1 MSIKSLFNN
10 KTTTVENAASG
21 SKLVESK
28 DLVLT
33 TIQRDETFY
42 PFIDFA
48 SASSF
53 AKFGSAEEYY
63 KNSIERIHGNYPYDG
78 SENEKLIFEL
88 SSSYLDKYIL
98 EQRYP
103 KTNGYANFS
112 YGGWG
117 TQASIADGYGLPSST
132 EYIYLRG
139 GIHVADD
146 MTTKPLHQTFD
157 KSVVYDAAKKRISS
171 LEMNIP
177 QGLTTEFWLKKEAFD
192 LTKTNKEVILD
203 LWNGEISSS
212 VNYGRFTLA
221 LSGTTSGT
229 DTFIVTM
236 QSGTTGFFEQSI
248 GTATVTTSS
257 LSNWHHYA
265 LSFVSASTGVT
276 SRLYIDGDLNESK
289 SLGSAGVN
297 EIGGLVNG
305 YIGALQTNPSSSQ
318 GAATAQPFSGKLSAS
333 LDDFRYWKTRRTSE
347 EIYNNW
353 YRPVGGGTNT
363 DDANVNLGVYY
374 KFNEGVVGT
383 TSTDSVVLDYS
394 GRLVNGSWTG
404 YSAGARSTDS
414 AFVESGLVA
423 SEEKDPI
430 IYSTHPEVSSLKT
443 TLMDLGKSHDRENP
457 ALLYNKVPQWI
468 RDEDSSTG
476 FSTKYLYQII
486 ASYFDT
492 LHAQITALPSLKNK
506 VYPSSSYKALPFA
519 DRLIEEKGLVVS
531 NLFADSNVLEAFGSR
546 DLNKVQF
553 EKKVT
558 DIKNQIY
565 TNIYNNLESIYK
577 HKGTEGAIRNMLR
590 CFGVDDEIV
599 KLNIY
604 TDEGTHYFSDAFKH
618 TSENKKYID
627 FNKESHFEATLFQ
640 TSSANHSLTYI
651 SGSGTEKLEQYNA
664 LTSEISIVAPKKLGF
679 FDSGYFPTPFQSASI
694 FGLHQA
700 KETSADYTWATQ
712 DLANF
717 QVYLVRDE
725 VESPTAKFVLKDYA
739 GNFTLET
746 PAYKQ
751 IYSNEQWNLAVRV
764 KPVDYPIAGNVVTS
778 SNRNYQ
784 LEFYGVNHA
793 FDTIKNEF
801 TLTQS
806 LNYDTGSAY
815 LSNAKRFYAG
825 AHRTNFTGSVLEQTD
840 IKIGRFDVWYD
851 YISDD
856 SVKLHNTDITSR
868 GNRRSS
874 RPSTIFGKDL
884 SQIEVPSYELL
895 TADWDFETISTSDA
909 SGEFI
914 VVDVSSGSTDSRYGW
929 MDNIIRRE
937 HRAKGFGFPV
947 STTNVI
953 SNEIIY
959 SSKKELPEI
968 SYSSDRVT
976 INGEEREYF
985 IKDEDVSDNF
995 YSLEKSMYQVISE
1008 EMMRNLSTAQEM
1020 SNLMGE
1026 AVERYRI
1033 QYKKLDQVRRLFFED
1048 VEEDPDFDKFTD
1060 YFKWIDSSVSYMVSQ
1075 MFPASVRF
1083 SKGISDVVE
1092 SHLFERNKY
1101 QNKFPLTSTHTA
1113 TEGRVKGVG
1122 ELKYQWQFGHA
1133 PLEGGDNNNCLWQKE
1148 RKERTEGFSNNASL
1162 SFDIKTKTSFQDEA
1176 TLNVNIGSDAFKAVI
1191 ADPNDDL
1198 SADSD
1203 PSTIDH
1209 LIYTGSYGLAFAST
1223 GSTVVYARDTTYG
1236 GLGTDDFTV
1245 AFWLNNISGS
1255 STNDTRFEFRK
1266 SGGVFRHF
1274 ITFDDDIVVR
1284 YRDDSGTNADAT
1296 FNTDISADVNVWT
1309 HYVITFDV
1317 SNFATTTGPKL
1328 WKNGA
1333 EISTTWPGA
1342 PGGSATTIDDFYIY
1356 LDESMA
1362 FQDIVIWKNKLLAQA
1377 DVTKL
1382 YNKGRWL
1389 NPTSVSSSTIN
1400 DWYKF
1405 GYEDYWSGL
1414 GFSEHSRLSAAQF
1427 TISSSAGTGANHL
1440 DIASSQAPDYEF
1452 VKGNNP
1458 FGAAKS
1464 DTTIRNELTAAL
1476 NTKFST
1482 NFGSATYTG
1491 ADGANATFTIKRT
1504 NTGLYS
1510 DTLTATEISSSFE
1523 NISTYNALA
1532 YQTQAARESIREII
1546 INDNNAT
1553 SSNLANSNRTTYQGS
1568 TYARRRFTNTYRVG
1582 SSITQTV
1589 HSGINYNLQKNR
1601 DYIWSAVN
1609 RGSKLTSQG
1618 IPVNVLVV
1626 GAGTGQ
1632 GIELPSSCDDIE
1644 VPNEKNKF
1652 NTTVYVG
1659 KNAVSTGTGGSFNPI
1674 NDSASYNYA
1683 IKGAHNLP
1691 FDIFSGSITT
1701 GYNSAFATGFRSDAY
1716 VTNMH
1721 SDTIDFSNDVAM
1733 QSPFTNQW
1741 VGGHQ
1746 SRHIDL
1752 NRYDATLRDDET
1764 GNAPPNN
1771 LHNQYTRAEG
1781 WLLKIVENDGADS
1794 DGAFGIVDP
1803 QYGVTLA
1810 TNKYPDAAKKS
1821 AVLYRDG
1828 RAKRP
1833 FNVANIQTTTSSINH
1848 GNYYNNYELI
1858 SVGGGKQENNLYF
1871 RKNVDTHTF
1880 VPSTIGS
1887 ILPTTTNYQ
1896 TLIALADKGNGNVF
1910 GVGES
1915 NIINDTLET
1924 FGTNA
1929 AARLGFQM
1937 DLYSAPNDY
1946 LEIIASGT
1954 QYLAIIADPNVTP
1967 ITNAHMANLM
1977 LYSGSFGTTLASNS
1991 TAYVSSS
1998 AYSYSGLS
2006 NKPYSISFWYYS
2018 NQDNGTTQIQTLTG
2032 TTYKLRI
2039 IMEGNI
2045 KVNAVN
2051 SGGGGYT
2058 STFTTGLYDTTEWK
2072 HIAMSLDVGSGFE
2085 PKLWVNGVPKTQSG
2099 WPDPQS
2105 GSPPTIDHLKI
2116 QLSHENRMQDIVV
2129 WGDKLLTQEDVDI
2142 LYSKGNWRAPSTHP
2156 SASSKIIDWYKYG
2169 YESYW
2174 GTLGYANG
2182 DVLNSRNSPPYTI
2195 SSSYGSGGN
2204 DLIIEATTDQNA
2216 SFATGSNPY
2225 GAQKSI
2231 NEYAAELSSSL
2242 SSSFTGFLVSQTDSA
2257 NPRGF
2262 SLRNYSYGDQNI
2274 TADEDGNSFTISSI
2288 TEGSVART
2296 EFGYLNT
2303 TTKATGSL
2311 TKTVITSRFSAPG
2324 SIDTMTYGF
2333 LDAYSQEYS
2342 VYNNLNYRNL
2352 SVRGIDVRVSA
2363 SADGSDYYNFG
2374 GSGEA
2379 GTIRVNDHRNARDG
2393 MKALL
2398 SRHSGKFG
2406 IDPRYAAELGS
2417 DPLEQAN
2424 PDPSF
2429 HKQQRNENRRPS
2441 ETSTVLAPVLT
2452 TRNDNM
2458 YISTPI
2464 PRSDFQYTWVT
2475 SSLGSNYSITSGKQ
2489 RMYGYAHP
2497 TGILSS
2503 SVVIDGDSGFVPA
2516 ITFPTA
2522 SEIFGD

>member
-1 MSIKSLFNN
+1 MNIKSLFNN
-10 KTTTVENAASG
+10 KTTTVDSAASG

-48 SASSF
+48 SASNF
-53 AKFGSAEEYY
+53 AKFGAAEEYY
-63 KNSIERIHGNYPYDG
+63 KNSIERIHNNYPYDG
-78 SENEKLIFEL
+78 SENEKLVFEL
-88 SSSYLDKYIL
+88 SSSYLDKYLL

-117 TQASIADGYGLPSST
+117 TQDSTADGYGLPDIT

-146 MTTKPLHQTFD
+146 MATKPLQQTFD
-157 KSVVYDAAKKRISS
+157 KSVVYDAAKKRTTS
-171 LEMNIP
+171 LQMNIP

-192 LTKTNKEVILD
+192 ITKTNKEVILD

-212 VNYGRFTLA
+212 ANYGRFTLA
-221 LSGTTSGT
+221 LSGTTSGE

-248 GTATVTTSS
+248 GTSTVTTSS
-257 LSNWHHYA
+257 LANWHHYA
-265 LSFVSASTGVT
+265 LSFVSASAGVT
-276 SRLYIDGDLNESK
+276 SRLYVDGDLNENK
-289 SLGSAGVN
+289 TLGSVGVN

-305 YIGALQTNPSSSQ
+305 YIGALQTSPSSSQ
-318 GAATAQPFSGKLSAS
+318 GAATALPYSGKLSAS

-347 EIYNNW
+347 EIHNNW
-353 YRPVGGGTNT
+353 YRHVGGGTNT
-363 DDANVNLGVYY
+363 DDANTYLGVYY
-374 KFNEGVVGT
+374 KFNEGVVGNT
-383 TSTDSVVLDYS
+383 ATDSVVLDYS

-404 YSAGARSTDS
+404 YASGARSVDS

-443 TLMDLGKSHDRENP
+443 TLMTAGAKHDEENP
-457 ALLYNKVPQWI
+457 GLLYNKVPQWI
-468 RDEDSSTG
+468 KDEDSSTG
-476 FSTKYLYQII
+476 FATKHLYQII

-492 LHAQITALPSLKNK
+492 LHVQITALPSLKNK

-519 DRLIEEKGLVVS
+519 DRLLEEKGLVVS
-531 NLFADSNVLEAFGSR
+531 NLFADANVLEAFGSR
-546 DLNKVQF
+546 DLNKVQY

-558 DIKNQIY
+558 DVKNQIY
-565 TNIYNNLESIYK
+565 TNIYNNLENIYK

-604 TDEGTHYFSDAFKH
+604 TDQGTHYFSDAFKH
-618 TSENKKYID
+618 TSANKKYIN
-627 FNKESHFEATLFQ
+627 FNKETHLNATLFQ
-640 TSSANHSLTYI
+640 TSSTNHSLTYI
-651 SGSGTEKLEQYNA
+651 SGSGAEKLEQYNA
-664 LTSEISIVAPKKLGF
+664 LSSEISIVVPKKLGF
-679 FDSGYFPTPFQSASI
+679 FDSGYFPTPFQSASV

-700 KETSADYTWATQ
+700 VATTADYTWATQ

-725 VESPTAKFVLKDYA
+725 LESPTAKFVLKDYA

-746 PAYKQ
+746 PAYKE
-751 IYSNEQWNLAVRV
+751 IYSNEQWNLAVRI
-764 KPVDYPIAGNVVTS
+764 KPVDYPLAGNVVTS
-778 SNRNYQ
+778 SNRTYQ

-851 YISDD
+851 YISDA
-856 SVKLHNTDITSR
+856 SVKLHNTDVSSR

-884 SQIEVPSYELL
+884 AQIEVPSYELL

-976 INGEEREYF
+976 INGEEQEYF
-985 IKDEDVSDNF
+985 IRDEDVSDNF
-995 YSLEKSMYQVISE
+995 YALEKSMYQVISE

-1033 QYKKLDQVRRLFFED
+1033 QYKKLDQVRRLFFEN
-1048 VEEDPDFDKFTD
+1048 VEQDPDFDRFTD

-1133 PLEGGDNNNCLWQKE
+1133 PIEGGDNNNCLWQKE
-1148 RKERTEGFSNNASL
+1148 RKDRTEGFSNIPSL
-1162 SFDIKTKTSFQDEA
+1162 SFDMVSKSNLANFQDEA
-1176 TLNVNIGSDAFKAVI
+1176 TLDVTIGSDVFKAVI

-1198 SADSD
+1198 TTD

-1209 LIYTGSYGLAFAST
+1209 LIYTGSTGKAFKANGTTAAFSGDTSYTGISPTGFSVSFMLSGSDSDNIHRISIRNGSNVLYEINGDEDINVYVSSSDGTST
-1223 GSTVVYARDTTYG
+1223 ATFDTNNSDWAHYTVV
-1236 GLGTDDFTV
+1236 L
-1245 AFWLNNISGS
+1245 
-1255 STNDTRFEFRK
+1255 
-1266 SGGVFRHF
+1266 
-1274 ITFDDDIVVR
+1274 
-1284 YRDDSGTNADAT
+1284 SGTAT
-1296 FNTDISADVNVWT
+1296 PIL
-1309 HYVITFDV
+1309 Y
-1317 SNFATTTGPKL
+1317 
-1328 WKNGA
+1328 KNGSA
-1333 EISTTWPGA
+1333 QSPDGYSD
-1342 PGGSATTIDDFYIY
+1342 PGGTVSPINRLYIY
-1356 LDESMA
+1356 VDDEQA
-1362 FQDIVIWKNKLLAQA
+1362 WQDVVVWKKQLAA
-1377 DVTKL
+1377 PDVTKL
-1382 YNKGRWL
+1382 YNTGVWL
-1389 NPTSVSSSTIN
+1389 NPTSVSSSQIN

-1405 GYEDYWSGL
+1405 GYEDYWTGSIGDTL
-1414 GFSEHSRLSAAQF
+1414 AQAE
-1427 TISSSAGTGANHL
+1427 TISSSAGSNHL
-1440 DIASSQAPDYEF
+1440 SINAGNAPQFEF
-1452 VKGNNP
+1452 TLGSNP
-1458 FGAAKS
+1458 FGTAKS

-1482 NFGSATYTG
+1482 NFGSTTYTG
-1491 ADGANATFTIKRT
+1491 ADAATATFKISRPTTGIYT
-1504 NTGLYS
+1504 NTLS
-1510 DTLTATEISSSFE
+1510 ATEISSSFL
-1523 NISTYNALA
+1523 NITTNDGTA
-1532 YQTQAARESIREII
+1532 YLPQAARESIREII

-1553 SSNLANSNRTTYQGS
+1553 SSNLANSSRATYQGS

-1609 RGSKLTSQG
+1609 RGSRLTSQG
-1618 IPVNVLVV
+1618 IPVNVLIV
-1626 GAGTGQ
+1626 GAGVGQ
-1632 GIELPSSCDDIE
+1632 GIELPSSCDDVEI
-1644 VPNEKNKF
+1644 PNEKKKY

-1659 KNAVSTGTGGSFNPI
+1659 KNATSTGTGGAFAPI

-1701 GYNSAFATGFRSDAY
+1701 GYNSAFATGFRADAY

-1721 SDTIDFSNDVAM
+1721 SDTTDFSNDVAM
-1733 QSPFTNQW
+1733 QGPFASQW

-1752 NRYDATLRDDET
+1752 NRYDTTLRDDET
-1764 GNAPPNN
+1764 GNAPTNN

-1781 WLLKIVENDGADS
+1781 WLLRVVENNSADA

-1810 TNKYPDAAKKS
+1810 TNKYPDTAKKS

-1828 RAKRP
+1828 RVKRAM
-1833 FNVANIQTTTSSINH
+1833 NIANIQTTTSSINH

-1858 SVGGGKQENNLYF
+1858 SVGGGKKENNLYF

-1915 NIINDTLET
+1915 NIIND
-1924 FGTNA
+1924 
-1929 AARLGFQM
+1929 
-1937 DLYSAPNDY
+1937 SH
-1946 LEIIASGT
+1946 EIIGAN
-1954 QYLAIIADPNVTP
+1954 QYAKYIFRLNSSLAVGESVTLNTNGLDYVIEVAEPFAPLQNDNAD
-1967 ITNAHMANLM
+1967 LL
-1977 LYSGSFGTTLASNS
+1977 LYTGSLGLALASNT

-1998 AYSYSGLS
+1998 ARSYSGIGTD
-2006 NKPYSISFWYYS
+2006 PYSISFWYYS
-2018 NQDNGTTQIQTLTG
+2018 NQDTGNTQIQTLVG

-2045 KVNAVN
+2045 KVNALN
-2051 SGGGGYT
+2051 NGGGGYT

-2072 HIAMSLDVGSGFE
+2072 HIAMSLDVDSGFE
-2085 PKLWVNGVPKTQSG
+2085 PKLWVNGVAKTQSG
-2099 WPDPQS
+2099 WPDPQAGTPS
-2105 GSPPTIDHLKI
+2105 SIDHLKI

-2142 LYSKGNWRAPSTHP
+2142 LYSKGNWRSPSTHP
-2156 SASSKIIDWYKYG
+2156 SASSKIVDWYRHG

-2174 GTLGYANG
+2174 GALGYVNG
-2182 DVLNSRNSPPYTI
+2182 NVLNSRNSPPYTI

-2204 DLIIEATTDQNA
+2204 DLIIEAATDQNA
-2216 SFATGSNPY
+2216 SFATGSNPF
-2225 GAQKSI
+2225 GAAKS
-2231 NEYAAELSSSL
+2231 LSDQANDI
-2242 SSSFTGFLVSQTDSA
+2242 SSSFSVDFPDWTAALPG
-2257 NPRGF
+2257 G
-2262 SLRNYSYGDQNI
+2262 NYVNLTENAYSNTSTSI
-2274 TADEDGNSFTISSI
+2274 SEIGNSFINISSI
-2288 TEGSVART
+2288 QGSTART

-2303 TTKATGSL
+2303 TAIATGSL
-2311 TKTVITSRFSAPG
+2311 TRTIITSRFSAPG

-2352 SVRGIDVRVSA
+2352 SVRGVDVRVSA
-2363 SADGSDYYNFG
+2363 SADGTEFYAFG

-2379 GTIRVNDHRNARDG
+2379 TTIRMNNQLNQRDG
-2393 MKALL
+2393 LKSLL
-2398 SRHSGKFG
+2398 TRHCGKYGTDSRNVPYSRTVDPDLSETEFQIDAGK
-2406 IDPRYAAELGS
+2406 
-2417 DPLEQAN
+2417 
-2424 PDPSF
+2424 PSF

-2441 ETSTVLAPVLT
+2441 DTSTVLAPVLVK
-2452 TRNDNM
+2452 RHDNM

-2475 SSLGSNYSITSGKQ
+2475 SSLGSSYSITSGKQ

-2497 TGILSS
+2497 TGIMSS

-2522 SEIFGD
+2522 SEIFGV

>member
-10 KTTTVENAASG
+10 KTTTVDSAASG

-48 SASSF
+48 SASNF

-98 EQRYP
+98 DTRYP
-103 KTNGYANFS
+103 KSNGYAKFS

-117 TQASIADGYGLPSST
+117 TQASTADGYGLSTNT

-146 MTTKPLHQTFD
+146 MSTKPLQQTFD
-157 KSVVYDAAKKRISS
+157 KSVIYDAAKKRISS

-212 VNYGRFTLA
+212 VSYGRFTLA

-265 LSFVSASTGVT
+265 LSFVSASAGVT
-276 SRLYIDGDLNESK
+276 SRLYVDGDLNESK
-289 SLGSAGVN
+289 SLGSVGVN

-363 DDANVNLGVYY
+363 DDANINLGVYY

-383 TSTDSVVLDYS
+383 PSVDSVVLDYS

-404 YSAGARSTDS
+404 YTAGARSTDS
-414 AFVESGLVA
+414 AFVESGLIA

-430 IYSTHPEVSSLKT
+430 IYSAHPDVSSLKT
-443 TLMDLGKSHDRENP
+443 TLMAAGAEHDRENP

-468 RDEDSSTG
+468 RDEDPSTE

-486 ASYFDT
+486 SSYFDT

-519 DRLIEEKGLVVS
+519 DRLLEEKGLVVP
-531 NLFADSNVLEAFGSR
+531 NLFADANVLEAFGSR
-546 DLNKVQF
+546 DLSKIQF

-565 TNIYNNLESIYK
+565 TNIYNNLENIYK

-604 TDEGTHYFSDAFKH
+604 TDQGTHYFSDAFMH
-618 TSENKKYID
+618 TSENKKYIN
-627 FNKESHFEATLFQ
+627 FNKETHLNATLFQ

-651 SGSGTEKLEQYNA
+651 SGSGAEKLEQYNA
-664 LTSEISIVAPKKLGF
+664 LSSEVSIVVPKKLGF
-679 FDSGYFPTPFQSASI
+679 FDSGYFPTPFQSASV
-694 FGLHQA
+694 FGVHQA
-700 KETSADYTWATQ
+700 LPASADYTWATQ

-725 VESPTAKFVLKDYA
+725 LESPTAKFVLKDYA
-739 GNFTLET
+739 GNFSLET

-815 LSNAKRFYAG
+815 LSNPKRFYAG
-825 AHRTNFTGSVLEQTD
+825 AHRTNFTGSVLQQTD
-840 IKIGRFDVWYD
+840 IKIGRFDLWYD

-914 VVDVSSGSTDSRYGW
+914 VVDVSSGSIDSRYGW

-947 STTNVI
+947 STANVI

-976 INGEEREYF
+976 INGEEQEYF
-985 IKDEDVSDNF
+985 IRDEDVSDNF
-995 YSLEKSMYQVISE
+995 YALEKSMYQVISE
-1008 EMMRNLSTAQEM
+1008 EMMRNLSTAHEM

-1113 TEGRVKGVG
+1113 TEGRIKGVG

-1133 PLEGGDNNNCLWQKE
+1133 PIEGGDNNNCLWQKE
-1148 RKERTEGFSNNASL
+1148 RKKR
-1162 SFDIKTKTSFQDEA
+1162 
-1176 TLNVNIGSDAFKAVI
+1176 
-1191 ADPNDDL
+1191 
-1198 SADSD
+1198 
-1203 PSTIDH
+1203 
-1209 LIYTGSYGLAFAST
+1209 
-1223 GSTVVYARDTTYG
+1223 
-1236 GLGTDDFTV
+1236 
-1245 AFWLNNISGS
+1245 
-1255 STNDTRFEFRK
+1255 
-1266 SGGVFRHF
+1266 
-1274 ITFDDDIVVR
+1274 
-1284 YRDDSGTNADAT
+1284 
-1296 FNTDISADVNVWT
+1296 TDIS
-1309 HYVITFDV
+1309 
-1317 SNFATTTGPKL
+1317 
-1328 WKNGA
+1328 
-1333 EISTTWPGA
+1333 E
-1342 PGGSATTIDDFYIY
+1342 
-1356 LDESMA
+1356 
-1362 FQDIVIWKNKLLAQA
+1362 
-1377 DVTKL
+1377 
-1382 YNKGRWL
+1382 
-1389 NPTSVSSSTIN
+1389 
-1400 DWYKF
+1400 
-1405 GYEDYWSGL
+1405 
-1414 GFSEHSRLSAAQF
+1414 
-1427 TISSSAGTGANHL
+1427 
-1440 DIASSQAPDYEF
+1440 
-1452 VKGNNP
+1452 
-1458 FGAAKS
+1458 
-1464 DTTIRNELTAAL
+1464 
-1476 NTKFST
+1476 
-1482 NFGSATYTG
+1482 
-1491 ADGANATFTIKRT
+1491 
-1504 NTGLYS
+1504 
-1510 DTLTATEISSSFE
+1510 
-1523 NISTYNALA
+1523 
-1532 YQTQAARESIREII
+1532 RESIREII

-1553 SSNLANSNRTTYQGS
+1553 SSNLASSNRTTYQGS

-1609 RGSKLTSQG
+1609 RGSRLTSQG
-1618 IPVNVLVV
+1618 IPVNVLIV
-1626 GAGTGQ
+1626 GVGTGQ
-1632 GIELPSSCDDIE
+1632 GIELPSSCNDVEI
-1644 VPNEKNKF
+1644 PNEKNKF

-1701 GYNSAFATGFRSDAY
+1701 GYNSAFASGFRSDAY

-1721 SDTIDFSNDVAM
+1721 SDTTDFSNDVAM
-1733 QSPFTNQW
+1733 QGPFANQW

-1746 SRHIDL
+1746 SRHIHL
-1752 NRYDATLRDDET
+1752 NRYDATLRDDDIGGAT
-1764 GNAPPNN
+1764 PNN

-1781 WLLKIVENDGADS
+1781 WLLRVVENAGSGS

-1803 QYGVTLA
+1803 QYGVTRA

-1821 AVLYRDG
+1821 ATLYRDG
-1828 RAKRP
+1828 RVKRAL
-1833 FNVANIQTTTSSINH
+1833 NISNIQTTTSSINH

-1871 RKNVDTHTF
+1871 RKNSEQSNYL
-1880 VPSTIGS
+1880 PNS
-1887 ILPTTTNYQ
+1887 ITQELPQTTNPM
-1896 TLIALADKGNGNVF
+1896 TLIGQQAASVGNVF
-1910 GVGES
+1910 GIYENNRQPDGKVIVPAIASAFASGRFVVTGAYIAGTTPS
-1915 NIINDTLET
+1915 NATFRVFSPTGSQFINNEGIKILDGAGNDKRFFFQT
-1924 FGTNA
+1924 GTPPS
-1929 AARLGFQM
+1929 
-1937 DLYSAPNDY
+1937 DSAPNY
-1946 LEIIASGT
+1946 YIATGSTATDFWGNLRT
-1954 QYLAIIADPNVTP
+1954 KIAGQTP
-1967 ITNAHMANLM
+1967 FTVNTGSTVASVSDGI
-1977 LYSGSFGTTLASNS
+1977 YFSSSSSGSSISIGTLPTQFTASSFTFSGWINVGGVS
-1991 TAYVSSS
+1991 PARDRYLFQFKNTGGDVSRELFLSSS
-1998 AYSYSGLS
+1998 GELTYRAYGVKGANRCTASWGRVGYEAAYG
-2006 NKPYSISFWYYS
+2006 
-2018 NQDNGTTQIQTLTG
+2018 GTLVHVAVTHFQG
-2032 TTYKLRI
+2032 GGYP
-2039 IMEGNI
+2039 GSANI
-2045 KVNAVN
+2045 YVNAVTQSLVSALIASSAGACTGASFITSNGVGKLLNQQTDDGGFIGSGSNFSFWSDDLPAGQVSHLYN
-2051 SGGGGYT
+2051 SGHW
-2058 STFTTGLYDTTEWK
+2058 F
-2072 HIAMSLDVGSGFE
+2072 
-2085 PKLWVNGVPKTQSG
+2085 
-2099 WPDPQS
+2099 
-2105 GSPPTIDHLKI
+2105 
-2116 QLSHENRMQDIVV
+2116 DI
-2129 WGDKLLTQEDVDI
+2129 
-2142 LYSKGNWRAPSTHP
+2142 
-2156 SASSKIIDWYKYG
+2156 
-2169 YESYW
+2169 
-2174 GTLGYANG
+2174 ANG
-2182 DVLNSRNSPPYTI
+2182 SYCAYSAMPTHRIAWFPMAKI
-2195 SSSYGSGGN
+2195 SSANTEEILGDSYTLTNRGN
-2204 DLIIEATTDQNA
+2204 LLDRQGPPNLPYVNFTLTAP
-2216 SFATGSNPY
+2216 ATGSDYNTTLTN
-2225 GAQKSI
+2225 S
-2231 NEYAAELSSSL
+2231 
-2242 SSSFTGFLVSQTDSA
+2242 GF
-2257 NPRGF
+2257 
-2262 SLRNYSYGDQNI
+2262 
-2274 TADEDGNSFTISSI
+2274 
-2288 TEGSVART
+2288 GSVAT
-2296 EFGYLNT
+2296 CGTVTNLSNGTGGTNYKGAYPSGSIVLDKTFVMAATAAGPAIAVPQFTGGTNT
-2303 TTKATGSL
+2303 AFWNALSQSIKSNTVYDNIVVDTSAGHQAVFHLTASQTGSVHNKTITTSGANANL
-2311 TKTVITSRFSAPG
+2311 TFPGTEVGFAGGIDYVSASFSKDITIDRITGSVTRTIITSRFSAPG

-2363 SADGSDYYNFG
+2363 SADGSEFYAFG

-2379 GTIRVNDHRNARDG
+2379 TTIRMNNQLNQRDG
-2393 MKALL
+2393 LKSLL
-2398 SRHSGKFG
+2398 TRHCGKFG
-2406 IDPRYAAELGS
+2406 TDSRNVPYSRTIDPNLSETEFQIDAGK
-2417 DPLEQAN
+2417 
-2424 PDPSF
+2424 PSF

-2441 ETSTVLAPVLT
+2441 DTSTVLTPVLVK
-2452 TRNDNM
+2452 RHDNM

-2522 SEIFGD
+2522 SEIFGV